1 MANSKLVFRSDPKK
15 SLLILYLSSAS
26 PIKGFP
32 PSVRPYVRRA
42 VHSSLA
48 LANRYINN
56 YSSYSVSAAFVSGE
70 YLIEILTWVTLTYF
84 CRSYRSTVTQ
94 RSISYRYIKHRSK
107 EPFELQCPSLN
118 HWCIW
123 WISRSSWNTGD
134 FYIFLWQRVTTK
146 CQGQCYMILS
156 NWYLNNKCE
165 SAVLSSSRSSVSGL
179 QD

>member
-15 SLLILYLSSAS
+15 SLWILYLSSAS
-26 PIKGFP
+26 PIKVFP

-42 VHSSLA
+42 DHSSLA

-56 YSSYSVSAAFVSGE
+56 CSSYSVSAAFVSGE
-70 YLIEILTWVTLTYF
+70 YLVEILTWVTLTYF
-84 CRSYRSTVTQ
+84 CRSYRSKVTQ
-94 RSISYRYIKHRSK
+94 RVDFLSIYKA
-107 EPFELQCPSLN
+107 PFWRTVRVTVSSLN

-134 FYIFLWQRVTTK
+134 FYIFLWQRVRTK
-146 CQGQCYMILS
+146 GQGQCYMILS

-165 SAVLSSSRSSVSGL
+165 SAVLWSSRSSVSGL